1 MATIDWIIIALFIV
15 ALIAIGYRFSK
26 RNSNIEDYFVAGR
39 SMPGWLVAI
48 AATGTSISAGT
59 FVGSPE
65 LGFNTNLTYV
75 MNLIGAIFGGC
86 LVAALLLPKL
96 YNAKTIT
103 IYGFIGE
110 RFGETSKRGTSI
122 MFLLGQLFTSGSR
135 LFIAA
140 IAISVIVFGDIRFQF
155 MVWSIFILGVVSTF
169 YTMMGGIKGLLYID
183 TFQTLLMIFT
193 GVVALVLLAFD
204 LNGLSL
210 SDVWQTLTSGGM
222 VKSPATAGVVPG
234 IAADGSLEGWT
245 HGSKI
250 RMFDPSVDF
259 GKPYTILG
267 GLIGV
272 AVFKIAQFTTDQE
285 FVQRQL
291 ACKDLKKAGRSLVAS
306 QLLSLPT
313 VLIFLCIGLLLY
325 VKYIHDPQSD
335 GALSAGFFTDARD
348 VFPQYIKN
356 HIPVGVRGLMI
367 TGLLAAALSSFNSAI
382 NSMASS
388 FVADLYL
395 PVRKE
400 RGKAVSSDRDQIA
413 SSRKMVVLMGVLLTL
428 FAIITCIMQQ
438 SSGLN
443 LVDFA
448 TGVMCFAYVGMLG
461 VFLTAIFTKRGNN
474 RSVIA
479 ALVAGILIVVP
490 LMFQKELFG
499 HNYIAWTWWC
509 PIGAVITTLICLSGK
524 SKSSLLQRPVTGVSP
539 AENVGSCR

>member
-1 MATIDWIIIALFIV
+1 MAVIDWTIVGLFLG
-15 ALIAIGYRFSK
+15 ALIVIGWFFSRK
-26 RNSNIEDYFVAGR
+26 NRNIEDYFVAGR

-86 LVAALLLPKL
+86 LVAALILPRL
-96 YNAKTIT
+96 YNARTIT
-103 IYGFIGE
+103 IYGFIGD
-110 RFGETSKRGTSI
+110 RFGEPSKKATSV
-122 MFLLGQLFTSGSR
+122 MFLIGQLFTSGSR

-140 IAISVIVFGDIRFQF
+140 IAISVIAFGGIQFQF
-155 MVWSIFILGVVSTF
+155 MVWSIIILGLVSTF

-193 GVVALVLLAFD
+193 GVVGLVLVACSLG
-204 LNGLSL
+204 GLSL
-210 SDVWQTLTSGGM
+210 ADVWNTLTSGGM
-222 VKSPATAGVVPG
+222 VKAPAAAGVAPG
-234 IAADGSLEGWT
+234 LAADGTLSGWVP
-245 HGSKI
+245 GSKVE
-250 RMFDPSVDF
+250 MFDPSLDF
-259 GKPYTILG
+259 SKPYTILG
-267 GLIGV
+267 GMIGV

-291 ACKDLKKAGRSLVAS
+291 ACKDVRKAGRSLVAS

-313 VLIFLCIGLLLY
+313 VLIFLSIGLLLW
-325 VKYIHDPQSD
+325 VKYMHDPSAD
-335 GALSAGFFTDARD
+335 GALSRGFFADARD

-356 HIPVGVRGLMI
+356 HIPAGVRGLMI

-388 FVADLYL
+388 FVSDLYL
-395 PVRKE
+395 PLMQR
-400 RGKAVSSDRDQIA
+400 RGKAVSGDGEQIA
-413 SSRKMVVLMGVLLTL
+413 SSRWIVVLMGACLTAFAVL
-428 FAIITCIMQQ
+428 TCVMQQ

-448 TGVMCFAYVGMLG
+448 TGIMCFAYVGMLG
-461 VFLTAIFTKRGNN
+461 VFLTAIFTKRGNT

-479 ALVAGILIVVP
+479 ALIAGMVIVAP

-499 HNYIAWTWWC
+499 ANYIAWTWWC
-509 PIGAVITTLICLSGK
+509 PLGAIFTTLICLAGK
-524 SKSSLLQRPVTGVSP
+524 PRRGLASNGTI
-539 AENVGSCR
+539 

>member
-1 MATIDWIIIALFIV
+1 MTLIDWIIVGLFLGLLIV
-15 ALIAIGYRFSK
+15 IGYLFSRK
-26 RNSNIEDYFVAGR
+26 NKNIEDYFVAGR
-39 SMPGWLVAI
+39 SMPGWIVAI

-75 MNLIGAIFGGC
+75 MNLVGAIFGGI
-86 LVAALLLPKL
+86 LVAALILPKL

-103 IYGFIGE
+103 IYGYIGE
-110 RFGETSKRGTSI
+110 RFGENAKRSTSL
-122 MFLLGQLFTSGSR
+122 MFLVGQLFTSGSR

-140 IAISVIVFGDIRFQF
+140 IAISVIVFGNIQFEF
-155 MVWSIFILGVVSTF
+155 MVWSILILGIVSTI
-169 YTMMGGIKGLLYID
+169 YTMLGGIKGLLYID

-193 GVVALVLLAFD
+193 GVLALIIIACSLGD
-204 LNGLSL
+204 LTFA
-210 SDVWQTLTSGGM
+210 DVWHTLTDGGM
-222 VKSPATAGVVPG
+222 VKAPAVAGVVPG
-234 IAADGSLEGWT
+234 LAEDGTLNGWVEGN
-245 HGSKI
+245 KLL
-250 RMFDPSVDF
+250 MFDPSLDLSQ
-259 GKPYTILG
+259 PYTIIG

-272 AVFKIAQFTTDQE
+272 AIFKVAQFSTDQE

-291 ACKDLKKAGRSLVAS
+291 ACKDVKKAGSSLVMS

-313 VLIFLCIGLLLY
+313 VLIFLGIGLLLF
-325 VKYIHDPQSD
+325 VKYKNDPACD

-356 HIPVGVRGLMI
+356 HIPAGVRGLMI

-395 PVRKE
+395 PIRQQ
-400 RGKAVSSDRDQIA
+400 RGKAVGSDADQIA
-413 SSRKMVVLMGVLLTL
+413 SSRWIVILMGALLTG
-428 FAIITCIMQQ
+428 FAVLTCVMQQ

-461 VFLTAIFTKRGNN
+461 VFLTAIFTKRGNG

-479 ALVAGILIVVP
+479 SLVAGMLIILP

-499 HNYIAWTWWC
+499 QNYIAWTWWC
-509 PIGAVITTLICLSGK
+509 PIGGAICTAICLLGK
-524 SKSSLLQRPVTGVSP
+524 GKKEVATVT
-539 AENVGSCR
+539 EQNK